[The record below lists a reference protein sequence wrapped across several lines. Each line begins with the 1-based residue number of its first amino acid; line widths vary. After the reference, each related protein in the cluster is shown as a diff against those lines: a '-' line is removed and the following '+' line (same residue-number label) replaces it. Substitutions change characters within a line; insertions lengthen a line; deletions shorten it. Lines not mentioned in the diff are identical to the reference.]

1 MSVYALTSVNKGY
14 CHSANENLIYN
25 GRSFSVGFL
34 TADMSGRKEFQGPI
48 ENGPW
53 AWANANA
60 TVISAHYIPE
70 PKSFTV
76 EDGDLIVLG
85 TDIYRVYDRRKT
97 EWLCN
102 SHWLGLELVDLS
114 EFFRQIN

>member
-14 CHSANENLIYN
+14 CHSANENIIYN